1 MMSIQERLTSDL
13 KEAMRAG
20 DKVRVNAIRAARA
33 ALQAAQLEAAKQR
46 FDAAVAAIEAE
57 HAGDPA
63 AIEAAKAAIAIDS
76 HAPLSESEQ
85 EAVIAREIKRR
96 RDAADIYHKAGRA
109 DLAAAEEAE
118 IAVLSEYL
126 PKMLGPEELRPL
138 VAAVIAELGVSGPA
152 AMGKVMPVLL
162 ERFKGKAENRLL
174 SQVAR
179 ELLSAS

>member
-1 MMSIQERLTSDL
+1 MSIQERLTNDL

-33 ALQAAQLEAAKQR
+33 ALQAAQLGAAKQR
-46 FDAAVAAIEAE
+46 FDAAVAEIETR
-57 HAGDPA
+57 HAGDTA
-63 AIEAAKAAIAIDS
+63 AIEAAKANLAIDS
-76 HAPLSESEQ
+76 HAALSDAEQ

-96 RDAADIYHKAGRA
+96 RDAAEIYHKAGRS

-126 PKMLGPEELRPL
+126 PKMLSPEELRPL

-162 ERFKGKAENRLL
+162 ERFKGQAENRTL

-179 ELLSAS
+179 ELLSSA

>member
-1 MMSIQERLTSDL
+1 MSIQERLINDL

-20 DKVRVNAIRAARA
+20 DKTRVAAIRAARA

-57 HAGDPA
+57 HAGNPA
-63 AIEAAKAAIAIDS
+63 AIEAAKATIAVDS
-76 HAPLSESEQ
+76 HAALSDAEQ

-96 RDAADIYHKAGRA
+96 RDAAEIYHQAGRA

-126 PKMLGPEELRPL
+126 PRMLSPDELRPL
-138 VAAVIAELGVSGPA
+138 VAEVIAELGASGPA

-162 ERFKGKAENRLL
+162 ERLKGRAENRLI
-174 SQVAR
+174 SQIAR

>member
-1 MMSIQERLTSDL
+1 MSIQERLTSDL

>member
-1 MMSIQERLTSDL
+1 MSIQERLANDL

-33 ALQAAQLEAAKQR
+33 ALQAAQLDAAKQR
-46 FDAAVAAIEAE
+46 FDAAVADIEAK

-63 AIEAAKAAIAIDS
+63 AIEAAKASILVDS
-76 HAPLSESEQ
+76 HAALSEAEQ

-126 PKMLGPEELRPL
+126 PKMLTPEELRPL

-162 ERFKGKAENRLL
+162 ERFKGKAENRTL

>member
-1 MMSIQERLTSDL
+1 MSIQERLANDL

-33 ALQAAQLEAAKQR
+33 ALQAAQLDAAKQR

-63 AIEAAKAAIAIDS
+63 AIEAAKAAISIDS
-76 HAPLSESEQ
+76 HAPLSEAEQ
-85 EAVIAREIKRR
+85 EAVISREIKRR